1 MRGVRI
7 QVGRLSTTRL
17 PKSGDAA
24 ADEPARESEAAAGPQ
39 LATGIPDSPQL
50 ARAIVVAVLCAF
62 VAVQAIDELTAP
74 FPSRSTA
81 LTVGFISLALLF
93 GLTLTITS
101 PVVEHWPVWRR
112 RALLLA
118 QAVVTYL
125 PLLYLFR
132 EWAGMAGFFAGSALL
147 VFSGWIGWALF
158 AAAVASMVVLPLIEN
173 VGPYLVAYFS
183 LSTLVI
189 GLVIYGLARLSLL
202 VSYVHATRG
211 ELAQLAVVRERV
223 RFARDLH
230 DLLGYSL
237 SAIIL
242 KAELTRRL
250 VSSNPARARDEL
262 AEILDISR
270 QAHADVRL
278 VASGYRNI
286 SVAKEASSAT
296 SLLATAGIAADIEV
310 NCGALDEKIDTV
322 LATVLREA
330 LTNMLRHSAAQQC
343 QISVDQVGDAI
354 HLRIR
359 NDGVPSGAASGRSGG
374 GLENLASRVTAVGGE
389 LTATVRGDGWFE
401 LLAEVPDAPRS
412 AADAVAGQMI
422 ERKEA

>member
-7 QVGRLSTTRL
+7 QVGRLSATRL
-17 PKSGDAA
+17 PKSEYAA
-24 ADEPARESEAAAGPQ
+24 ADEPAREREAAAGPQ
-39 LATGIPDSPQL
+39 LATGIPGSPQL
-50 ARAIVVAVLCAF
+50 ARAIVIAVLCAF

-101 PVVEHWPVWRR
+101 PVAEHWPVWRR

-118 QAVVTYL
+118 QAAVTYL

-132 EWAGMAGFFAGSALL
+132 EWAGMAGFFAGSTLL
-147 VFSGWIGWALF
+147 VFSGWIGWGLF
-158 AAAVASMVVLPLIEN
+158 AAAIASMVVLPLIEN

-211 ELAQLAVVRERV
+211 ELAQLAIVRERV

-359 NDGVPSGAASGRSGG
+359 NDGVPSGAASGRPGG